1 MNKSNVMSNAASK
14 VLTYFVLAI
23 IMAFILLPYLW
34 LLSCSFKPDQEIFSV
49 IPHWIPKEGT
59 FEHYK
64 WVFSPLGP
72 EIGPLLLNS
81 IVAAGV
87 TALMTTFFAATGG
100 YALGKHNLPGFKI
113 IGVILLLSQMFQG
126 PLIMIPWYKAASLFG
141 IVNTKLVLILIYGTA
156 TIPIGVWL
164 MRGFFAAVPKEL
176 EEAAE
181 MDGCNK
187 ISTFARIVLPLTTP
201 GLVAVVIYSFILS
214 WNDYQYALILTN
226 SIQAKTIQVGIAELM
241 DSMGKQSW
249 GGIMASGILVT
260 IPVILLFAFIQKYL
274 IEGLTAG
281 AVKG

>member
-1 MNKSNVMSNAASK
+1 MDKNGIANKILVYAT
-14 VLTYFVLAI
+14 LGI
-23 IMAFILLPYLW
+23 IMLFILLPYLW
-34 LLSCSFKPDQEIFSV
+34 LLSGSFKPDQEIFSV
-49 IPHWIPKEGT
+49 IPHWIPKKFI

-72 EIGPLLLNS
+72 NIGPLMYNS
-81 IVAAGV
+81 IVAAGI
-87 TALMTTFFAATGG
+87 TALMTAFFAATGG
-100 YALGKHNLPGFKI
+100 YALGRHKLPGFKT
-113 IGVILLLSQMFQG
+113 IGAILLLSQMFQG
-126 PLIMIPWYKAASLFG
+126 PLIMIPWYRAASALG
-141 IVNTKLVLILIYGTA
+141 IVNTKLVLILIYGTS

-164 MRGFFAAVPKEL
+164 MQGFFASLPKEL

-181 MDGCNK
+181 VDGCNK
-187 ISTFARIVLPLTTP
+187 LTTFFKIVLPLTTP

-226 SIQAKTIQVGIAELM
+226 SVKAKTIQVGIAELM

-249 GGIMASGILVT
+249 GGIMASGIIVT
-260 IPVILLFAFIQKYL
+260 LPVIILFAFIQRYL